1 MGNDSRK
8 RAIALKAADA
18 RDLIGKSL
26 PMVLKYM
33 TQAQIA
39 QVQRVLDAAVVNP
52 AVQQEYR
59 DAMRRSIVSEGRDG
73 GNYEGVYQNGRLVL
87 RDVGLARRA
96 ERINQQQIR
105 VTPVDRRVELDFK
118 KLLDADA
125 FKPTTDNPDEER
137 YLAKVKAILG
147 SRGVY
152 LRFEHKLV
160 RDPEEPSRW
169 MIDPRTFECW
179 LSVGRDGDA
188 IPTDTGLLTRKAILG
203 AQIFGAG
210 YYDEVH
216 RGPIERALERETNRL
231 LREIDSGIDQHHMI
245 WKIRHDAF
253 PGVTGISD
261 ALGGANFP
269 DRTIW
274 EYPRA
279 MVHKAMELN
288 VNGNVRVSQAY
299 LVVAAIAT
307 RNSAKLLADYIDDM
321 SEGAERA
328 VKVLKVAKA
337 AGEVAEVG
345 LAVTTG
351 VGIVKA
357 GARAVGTEVAAKTA
371 KDKAVDAAAERL
383 VGQMVARD
391 PKLAADLSKV
401 RWVPGPKGSVGGR
414 GIKPGQSSGNGTG
427 FQKW

>member
-18 RDLIGKSL
+18 RELIGKSL

-33 TQAQIA
+33 THGQVA

-52 AVQQEYR
+52 AVQREYKE
-59 DAMRRSIVSEGRDG
+59 AMRRSIVSEGRDG

-87 RDVGLARRA
+87 RDVNLARRA
-96 ERINQQQIR
+96 ERINQQQIP
-105 VTPVDRRVELDFK
+105 VTSADRRVQIDFK
-118 KLLDADA
+118 KLLDGDA
-125 FKPTTDNPDEER
+125 FKPVTDNPDEER
-137 YLAKVKAILG
+137 YLAKVKAILVKQ
-147 SRGVY
+147 GVWV
-152 LRFEHKLV
+152 RFEHKLV

-179 LSVGRDGDA
+179 LSVGRDGDT
-188 IPTDTGLLTRKAILG
+188 IPTETGLLTRKAILG

-231 LREIDSGIDQHHMI
+231 LIEIQSGIDQHHMI
-245 WKIRHDAF
+245 WKIRHNAA
-253 PGVTGISD
+253 PGVTRISD
-261 ALGGANFP
+261 ALGGADFP
-269 DRTIW
+269 DRSIW
-274 EYPRA
+274 DYPRA
-279 MVHKAMELN
+279 MVHRAMELN
-288 VNGNVRVSQAY
+288 VDGNVRATQAY

-351 VGIVKA
+351 VGIVRA

-383 VGQMVARD
+383 VGQMVAKD
-391 PKLAADLSKV
+391 PSLATDLAKV

-414 GIKPGQSSGNGTG
+414 GIKPNQSSGNGKG
-427 FQKW
+427 FSSW